1 MDLDQLHTFL
11 EIVRLKSFS
20 KAAQTCYRTQPAISA
35 QVRQLEQELNTTLF
49 DRLGTKISL
58 TTAGKIFAEYAE
70 QILELRRRAQD
81 TINELDR
88 VPRGELVIAAN
99 EATCIYVLP
108 SVFSEYK
115 KKFPNVQLSVDRA
128 YGSRVVE
135 AVLENLADFGIT
147 QLPVQEKKLQ
157 VARIHSDEI
166 ILLLPGRHPLASK
179 RYVTPRDLMDH
190 PLLLPKSGTT
200 RIRLNTW
207 LEPVEDQIHI
217 SMELDSTEMIKR
229 FVMAGL
235 GFSFLAASNCQEEI
249 AAGKLSAVSL
259 GPEPLIRKVGL
270 IYRKDKALSKAAL
283 GFIQV
288 ILEHAGNEIPGAGSV
303 QAARGSLFLSRRNV
317 DVPRHVEEFDD
328 FHFRRK
334 QDGSLPV
341 GGGRSAFAAQEAGA
355 VHQRHQFS
363 HYPDRR
369 SQRQGRDRAGHSRL
383 AVEPALQAIHVA
395 ARGRAPR
402 RAEVDRMGERCTGLG
417 GIPAARRHWRRGLAA
432 VQLEV
437 T

>member
-49 DRLGTKISL
+49 ERLGTKISL
-58 TTAGKIFAEYAE
+58 TIAGKIFAEYAE

-166 ILLLPGRHPLASK
+166 ILLLPGRHPLAGK
-179 RYVTPRDLMDH
+179 RYVTARDLMDQ

-200 RIRLNTW
+200 RIRLNSW

-235 GFSFLAASNCQEEI
+235 GYSFLAASNCHEEI

-259 GPEPLIRKVGL
+259 GPEPMIRKVGL

-288 ILEHAGNEIPGAGSV
+288 ILEHAGNEIPGADRS
-303 QAARGSLFLSRRNV
+303 
-317 DVPRHVEEFDD
+317 
-328 FHFRRK
+328 K
-334 QDGSLPV
+334 LP
-341 GGGRSAFAAQEAGA
+341 
-355 VHQRHQFS
+355 
-363 HYPDRR
+363 
-369 SQRQGRDRAGHSRL
+369 
-383 AVEPALQAIHVA
+383 
-395 ARGRAPR
+395 
-402 RAEVDRMGERCTGLG
+402 EV
-417 GIPAARRHWRRGLAA
+417 
-432 VQLEV
+432 VSS
-437 T
+437 